1 MLNNAVEI
9 GTTVLADML
18 ISIAE
23 HPSHIGWQLWKKS
36 DDFTAISPASEDD
49 NISLVHLSSPRLAG

>member
-18 ISIAE
+18 ISIA
-23 HPSHIGWQLWKKS
+23 ILAVQVRWQ
-36 DDFTAISPASEDD
+36 FGE
-49 NISLVHLSSPRLAG
+49 